1 MFLSWKLNVKCYAKF
16 NLGTLNKYLRFLI
29 FFNEQ
34 KVHIAK
40 VAFENNIQRNKL
52 VFRGCSF

>member
-1 MFLSWKLNVKCYAKF
+1 MKCYAKF